1 MPGSYAETR
10 RSDKPAKYHSNILP
24 SVFHF
29 LQMQSLTLFAIS
41 ANIGTADIDKN
52 HTIIASIVARTLSF
66 FVKAIAATRG
76 GKRLCHRRS
85 INNVTH
91 KIVGYLLTSINVSKA
106 HRPKALVSYIIEVF
120 L

>member
-1 MPGSYAETR
+1 
-10 RSDKPAKYHSNILP
+10 
-24 SVFHF
+24 
-29 LQMQSLTLFAIS
+29 MQSLTLFAIS

-76 GKRLCHRRS
+76 ERLCHRRS